1 MEIRDWFSIPM
12 ILSQIVIWIL
22 WILLQ
27 LALEANVMWIVFYP
41 FNFLFV
47 ANVIIGVVYQIKK
60 CKKTTWLYTGIR

>member
-27 LALEANVMWIVFYP
+27 LALEANVMWIVFNP

-47 ANVIIGVVYQIKK
+47 ANVIISVVYQIKK
-60 CKKTTWLYTGIR
+60 CKKTTC

>member
-27 LALEANVMWIVFYP
+27 LALEANIMWIIFNP

-60 CKKTTWLYTGIR
+60 CKKTTC

>member
-27 LALEANVMWIVFYP
+27 LALEANVMWIVFNP
-41 FNFLFV
+41 FNFLLL
-47 ANVIIGVVYQIKK
+47 QM
-60 CKKTTWLYTGIR
+60 

>member
-1 MEIRDWFSIPM
+1 MEIRDWFSISM
-12 ILSQIVIWIL
+12 ILCQIVIWIL

-27 LALEANVMWIVFYP
+27 LALEANVMWIVFNP

-60 CKKTTWLYTGIR
+60 CKKTTC

>member
-47 ANVIIGVVYQIKK
+47 TNVIIGVVFKLKSVKRQRVN
-60 CKKTTWLYTGIR
+60 IRV

>member
-47 ANVIIGVVYQIKK
+47 ANVIIGVVFKLKSVKRQRVN
-60 CKKTTWLYTGIR
+60 IRV

>member
-1 MEIRDWFSIPM
+1 M

-27 LALEANVMWIVFYP
+27 LALEANVMWIVFNP

-60 CKKTTWLYTGIR
+60 CKKTTC

>member
-27 LALEANVMWIVFYP
+27 LALEANVMWIVFNL

-60 CKKTTWLYTGIR
+60 CKKTTC

>member
-27 LALEANVMWIVFYP
+27 LALEANVMWIIFNP

-60 CKKTTWLYTGIR
+60 CKKTTC

>member
-27 LALEANVMWIVFYP
+27 LALEANVMWIVFNP

-60 CKKTTWLYTGIR
+60 CKKTTC

>member
-27 LALEANVMWIVFYP
+27 LALEANIMWIVFNP

-60 CKKTTWLYTGIR
+60 CKKTTC

>member
-1 MEIRDWFSIPM
+1 MEMGDWFSIPM

-27 LALEANVMWIVFYP
+27 LALEANVMWIVFNP

-60 CKKTTWLYTGIR
+60 CKKTTC

>member
-27 LALEANVMWIVFYP
+27 LALEANVMWIVFNP

-47 ANVIIGVVYQIKK
+47 ANEIIGVVYQIKK
-60 CKKTTWLYTGIR
+60 CKKTTC